1 LPPLDELAVAPV
13 MKSESL
19 VFAAAGTLVG
29 FLGGWIIGSQH
40 TIARGPGAAI
50 AASPP
55 PAAAPAAGAPAAPTL
70 DRAKVQAATNRASS
84 EPANP
89 APRVELGN
97 LYFDAEQYQ
106 EAARWYEAALA
117 IDPSNADVS
126 TDLGVSFYYLNQPDR
141 ALAQFDRSL
150 KINPKHSKTL
160 LNLGIVRAFG
170 KQDLQGAA
178 KAWQEVIAVAPSS
191 PEGQAARRAL
201 EAMRGAHPDLPGG
214 SSPPS
219 SGPGSD

>member
-1 LPPLDELAVAPV
+1 

-40 TIARGPGAAI
+40 TIARV
-50 AASPP
+50 
-55 PAAAPAAGAPAAPTL
+55 PAAGMAASVPAPATSAGNAPSAPAL
-70 DRAKVQAATNRASS
+70 DTAKVQAATGRASA
-84 EPANP
+84 EPRNP
-89 APRVELGN
+89 APRIELGN

-106 EAARWYEAALA
+106 EAARWYQEALS

-126 TDLGVSFYYLNQPDR
+126 TDLGVSFYYLNEPDR
-141 ALAQFDRSL
+141 ALAQFDKSL
-150 KINPKHSKTL
+150 AINPKHSKTL

-178 KAWQEVIAVAPSS
+178 KAWQEVIAVAPPGS

-201 EAMRGAHPDLPGG
+201 DAMRGAHPDVPGSG
-214 SSPPS
+214 ASPS